1 LSTEETVTVVVLNDG
16 ETFTDIDGCT
26 VQVIPAAQYEEV
38 TSQGGD
44 ARDFAPISVDAVNVN
59 PRLLSNR
66 QREQLLV
73 LLEHTAAALRNA
85 RNTTENSLSESAHA
99 RINPLV
105 AEFSAGQD
113 LDLLDMQD
121 VLTDLLTDIRHWSSI
136 ERIDFDVSLKR
147 SKDHF
152 NAENTG
158 GEE

>member
-1 LSTEETVTVVVLNDG
+1 
-16 ETFTDIDGCT
+16 
-26 VQVIPAAQYEEV
+26 
-38 TSQGGD
+38 
-44 ARDFAPISVDAVNVN
+44 
-59 PRLLSNR
+59 LSNR

-99 RINPLV
+99 RISPLV

>member
-1 LSTEETVTVVVLNDG
+1 MSTEETVTVVVLNDG

-44 ARDFAPISVDAVNVN
+44 ARDFEPISVDEVNVN
-59 PRLLSNR
+59 PRLLNNR

-85 RNTTENSLSESAHA
+85 RNAPRNTPWDAAHE
-99 RINPLV
+99 RIAPLV
-105 AEFSAGQD
+105 AEFTAGQD
-113 LDLLDMQD
+113 LELLDTQD
-121 VLTDLLTDIRHWSSI
+121 VLTDLLTDIRHWAMV
-136 ERIDFDVSLKR
+136 ERIDFDVSLNR
-147 SKDHF
+147 SQDHF
-152 NAENTG
+152 NTESTG